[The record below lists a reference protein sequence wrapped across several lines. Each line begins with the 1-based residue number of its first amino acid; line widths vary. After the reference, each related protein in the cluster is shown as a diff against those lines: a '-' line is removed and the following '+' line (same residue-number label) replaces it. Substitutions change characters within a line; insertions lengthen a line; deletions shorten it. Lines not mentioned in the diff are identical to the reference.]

1 MCSSDLPAPLIAT
14 ALFATYHSGYAIS
27 IYIAACA
34 VVSLVAASFMPDYTG
49 KDISVEY
56 DDYSFM
62 PANVAL
68 RCQSNK
74 ADRSS
79 WAHDDG
85 VIGTDL

>member
-1 MCSSDLPAPLIAT
+1 MMRIMARRTKAT
-14 ALFATYHSGYAIS
+14 
-27 IYIAACA
+27 
-34 VVSLVAASFMPDYTG
+34 VVRAYVQHG
-49 KDISVEY
+49 
-56 DDYSFM
+56 YSFM